1 MYEEKELRK
10 RGKYIL
16 RKEEKN
22 KGKEVK
28 EGGGVVTHP
37 SCNRNSAARSFEEE
51 VAAAPE

>member
-16 RKEEKN
+16 RKEEK
-22 KGKEVK
+22 KRKRR
-28 EGGGVVTHP
+28 EGGGVGVVTHP